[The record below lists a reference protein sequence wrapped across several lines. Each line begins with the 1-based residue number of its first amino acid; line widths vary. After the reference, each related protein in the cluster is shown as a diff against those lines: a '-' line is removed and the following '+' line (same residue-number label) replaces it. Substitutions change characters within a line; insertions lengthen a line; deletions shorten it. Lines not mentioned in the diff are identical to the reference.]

1 MSLPR
6 ARMTWGLAFGQLR
19 QYRRQTVLVLIIST
33 ALLAA
38 LLIPAGLYVSYRD
51 KVTQSLADTVLPG
64 ELIVTA
70 AEPLASETITEA
82 LRSAPGACALSQI
95 TGQVVLY
102 SGGAAS
108 QSIPGTYVRS
118 DGPCANAAPGPGE
131 VSATPAT
138 DSGPG
143 GLAPTPARDSVPGR
157 VSPTPA
163 TTPGPGEASPASDS
177 GAAGV
182 MGVSGA
188 RAAVGVNTSTPEAA
202 AAVRFGNEALA
213 REILG
218 VPAGYTLV
226 ALAGPDAGKVADRL
240 AAAGGTVNTRAAYL
254 DGLTS
259 QQLANVSFLGVIAIT
274 FAVVLIGGLAAA
286 LAFSLAL
293 LAMHLRPQ
301 LATLRRIGVP
311 RTQIRTAK
319 AIQAALLLT
328 VAAVAGT
335 AIAFAAD
342 ATVPAGRV
350 LLGTFPV
357 DGVTINGPVI
367 ATSLLALTALLTGA
381 WFLGDAISTGPR
393 ETTTARPRF
402 ATIRRVLPFAT
413 REALPSAT
421 REALPSATREA
432 LPSATR
438 EALPSA
444 TREALPSAVT
454 RTVLPLAAVRRVL
467 SSGFVR
473 RVLSFISVRRVLSF
487 ISVRRVFLPVLA
499 LGSFAVGIWSA
510 VTPRFGFA
518 GLVVGYCLVLAGLFV
533 LAAPALRVFGP
544 FGEVGAARGVLLP
557 WFGIGSVARVRAQAA
572 VAVSCIGFT
581 ATLVAI
587 VSVFATS
594 TDVSIN
600 RQIDANVGAQVV
612 VEPKTGFAIAGSD
625 VTALRGVSG
634 VAGVVAVVPR
644 NGVDVQGGT
653 SNGVGIDG
661 PLDSGTL
668 QITMTDGAATA
679 NPGEAMLSAT
689 EASKLGAR
697 VGDSITVAGVPVRVS
712 GIYRDAPT
720 LGDFVVHADLG
731 AGFQYVLIRTTDP
744 NARTGIDTV
753 AAGLPNLAVRS
764 ISEYVVQQKEQTRVI
779 IAALTQLSI
788 VVGAGLLLALG
799 VVLGVL
805 TGGRLKEWAT
815 LRQLGFSR
823 GLVLRSVGIEGAVV
837 ATVGVLAGL
846 AVGSAFGYAVCKY
859 LRWAGLTDVVLD
871 PVTSA
876 AAGAC
881 LIAVGIVVYLIA
893 CSSTLRQLR

>member
-1 MSLPR
+1 
-6 ARMTWGLAFGQLR
+6 
-19 QYRRQTVLVLIIST
+19 
-33 ALLAA
+33 
-38 LLIPAGLYVSYRD
+38 
-51 KVTQSLADTVLPG
+51 
-64 ELIVTA
+64 
-70 AEPLASETITEA
+70 
-82 LRSAPGACALSQI
+82 
-95 TGQVVLY
+95 
-102 SGGAAS
+102 
-108 QSIPGTYVRS
+108 
-118 DGPCANAAPGPGE
+118 
-131 VSATPAT
+131 
-138 DSGPG
+138 
-143 GLAPTPARDSVPGR
+143 
-157 VSPTPA
+157 
-163 TTPGPGEASPASDS
+163 
-177 GAAGV
+177 

-188 RAAVGVNTSTPEAA
+188 RAAVDVNTSTPEAV

-218 VPAGYTLV
+218 VPAGYTLI
-226 ALAGPDAGKVADRL
+226 ALAGPDAGKAADRL
-240 AAAGGTVNTRAAYL
+240 AAAGGTVSTRAAYL

-259 QQLANVSFLGVIAIT
+259 QQLADVSFVGIIAIT
-274 FAVVLIGGLAAA
+274 FVVVLIGGLAAA

-301 LATLRRIGVP
+301 FATLRRIGVP

-319 AIQAALLLT
+319 AIQAVLMLA

-335 AIAFAAD
+335 AIAVAAD
-342 ATVPAGRV
+342 AIVPAGRV

-357 DGVTINGPVI
+357 DGVTVDGTVLGT
-367 ATSLLALTALLTGA
+367 ALLALTALLTGA
-381 WFLGDAISTGPR
+381 WFLGDAISGGPR
-393 ETTTARPRF
+393 ETASARSRF
-402 ATIRRVLPFAT
+402 AAT
-413 REALPSAT
+413 RQI
-421 REALPSATREA
+421 
-432 LPSATR
+432 
-438 EALPSA
+438 
-444 TREALPSAVT
+444 
-454 RTVLPLAAVRRVL
+454 L
-467 SSGFVR
+467 SYVP
-473 RVLSFISVRRVLSF
+473 
-487 ISVRRVFLPVLA
+487 VRRVFLPVLA
-499 LGSFAVGIWSA
+499 AGSIAAGVWSA

-544 FGEVGAARGVLLP
+544 FGEIGAARGVLLP

-634 VAGVVAVVPR
+634 VAGVVAVAPQ

-661 PLDSGTL
+661 PLDSGAL

-689 EASKLGAR
+689 EASNLAAR
-697 VGDSITVAGVPVRVS
+697 VGDSITVAGVAVRVS

-731 AGFQYVLIRTTDP
+731 TGFRYVLIRTTDP
-744 NARTGIDTV
+744 NARTGIDMV

-764 ISEYVVQQKEQTRVI
+764 TSEYVVQQKEQTRVI
-779 IAALTQLSI
+779 IAALTQLST

-881 LIAVGIVVYLIA
+881 LIAVGIVVYLLA

>member
-70 AEPLASETITEA
+70 AKPLASETITEA

-163 TTPGPGEASPASDS
+163 TTPGPGEASPANDS
-177 GAAGV
+177 GSAGV

-240 AAAGGTVNTRAAYL
+240 AAAGGTVNTRAAYV

-342 ATVPAGRV
+342 ATVPTGRV

-367 ATSLLALTALLTGA
+367 TTSLLALTALLTAA

-393 ETTTARPRF
+393 ETTTARPQF
-402 ATIRRVLPFAT
+402 ATIRRVLPF
-413 REALPSAT
+413 
-421 REALPSATREA
+421 
-432 LPSATR
+432 
-438 EALPSA
+438 
-444 TREALPSAVT
+444 
-454 RTVLPLAAVRRVL
+454 
-467 SSGFVR
+467 GFVR
-473 RVLSFISVRRVLSF
+473 RVLSFISVRRVLSL
-487 ISVRRVFLPVLA
+487 ISMRRVFLPVLA
-499 LGSFAVGIWSA
+499 LGSLAVGIWSV

-533 LAAPALRVFGP
+533 LAAPGLRVFGP

-634 VAGVVAVVPR
+634 VAGVVAVAPR

-661 PLDSGTL
+661 PLDSGAL
-668 QITMTDGAATA
+668 QITMTDGTATA

-697 VGDSITVAGVPVRVS
+697 VGDSITVAGAPVRVS

>member
-1 MSLPR
+1 MTLPR
-6 ARMTWGLAFGQLR
+6 THMTWGLAFGQLR
-19 QYRRQTVLVLIIST
+19 QFRRQTVLVLIIST

-51 KVTQSLADTVLPG
+51 KVAQSLADTVLPG

-70 AEPLASETITEA
+70 TNPLTPETITEA
-82 LRSAPGACALSQI
+82 LQSAPSACALSQI

-108 QSIPGTYVRS
+108 QSLPGTYVRPN
-118 DGPCANAAPGPGE
+118 GPCPNPAPGPGE

-138 DSGPG
+138 DSGSS
-143 GLAPTPARDSVPGR
+143 GLSPTPARDSVPGR
-157 VSPTPA
+157 ESPTPA
-163 TTPGPGEASPASDS
+163 TTPGPGEALPAPASDS
-177 GAAGV
+177 RAAGV

-188 RAAVGVNTSTPEAA
+188 RAAVDVNTSTPEAA
-202 AAVRFGNEALA
+202 DAVRFGNEALA

-226 ALAGPDAGKVADRL
+226 ALAGPDAGKAADRL
-240 AAAGGTVNTRAAYL
+240 AAAGGMVSTRAAYL

-259 QQLANVSFLGVIAIT
+259 QQLANVSFIGVIAIT

-311 RTQIRTAK
+311 HNQIRTAK
-319 AIQAALLLT
+319 AIQAAFMLT
-328 VAAVAGT
+328 VAAVSGT

-342 ATVPAGRV
+342 TAVPAGRV

-357 DGVTINGPVI
+357 DGVTVNGPVI
-367 ATSLLALTALLTGA
+367 GTALLALTTLLTAA
-381 WFLGDAISTGPR
+381 WFLGDAISAGPR

-402 ATIRRVLPFAT
+402 AAIRRVLPSAT
-413 REALPSAT
+413 RESSPRAAREVPPSAT
-421 REALPSATREA
+421 REALRSATREA
-432 LPSATR
+432 LRSATCEALPPSATR
-438 EALPSA
+438 TA
-444 TREALPSAVT
+444 
-454 RTVLPLAAVRRVL
+454 LPLAAVRRVL
-467 SSGFVR
+467 PFGF
-473 RVLSFISVRRVLSF
+473 VRRVLSF

-499 LGSFAVGIWSA
+499 VGSLAVGIWSA
-510 VTPRFGFA
+510 VTPRFGFV

-634 VAGVVAVVPR
+634 VAGVVAVAPR
-644 NGVDVQGGT
+644 NGVDVQGGA

-661 PLDSGTL
+661 PLDSGAL

-697 VGDSITVAGVPVRVS
+697 VGDSITVGGAPVRVS

-731 AGFQYVLIRTTDP
+731 TGFQYVLIRTGNP

-881 LIAVGIVVYLIA
+881 LIAVGIVVYLLA

>member
-1 MSLPR
+1 
-6 ARMTWGLAFGQLR
+6 MTWGLAFGQLR

-70 AEPLASETITEA
+70 AKPLASETITEA

-163 TTPGPGEASPASDS
+163 TTPGPGEASPANDS
-177 GAAGV
+177 GSAGV

-240 AAAGGTVNTRAAYL
+240 AAAGGTVNTRAAYV

-342 ATVPAGRV
+342 ATVPTGRV

-367 ATSLLALTALLTGA
+367 TTSLLALTALLTAA

-393 ETTTARPRF
+393 ETTTARPQF
-402 ATIRRVLPFAT
+402 ATIRRVLPF
-413 REALPSAT
+413 
-421 REALPSATREA
+421 
-432 LPSATR
+432 
-438 EALPSA
+438 
-444 TREALPSAVT
+444 
-454 RTVLPLAAVRRVL
+454 
-467 SSGFVR
+467 GFVR
-473 RVLSFISVRRVLSF
+473 RVLSFISVRRVLSL
-487 ISVRRVFLPVLA
+487 ISMRRVFLPVLA
-499 LGSFAVGIWSA
+499 LGSLAVGIWSV

-533 LAAPALRVFGP
+533 LAAPGLRVFGP

-634 VAGVVAVVPR
+634 VAGVVAVAPR

-661 PLDSGTL
+661 PLDSGAL
-668 QITMTDGAATA
+668 QITMTDGTATA

-697 VGDSITVAGVPVRVS
+697 VGDSITVAGAPVRVS